1 LLTGFGKYVLYRAAP
16 DPAAWSA
23 AARIGVV
30 VAAALVWAVPLLL
43 LCLVNSWRARPE
55 LRPDPASKMRVQSGN
70 SGPGFLSLFSFLP
83 SSILAAVCYWILVQL
98 IPPLVISFVVPITD
112 RYLFLP
118 SVGVCLLLPQ
128 LVFSLSQGF
137 RKAQWLAWPLLALV
151 AVVWAAQTWSYVE
164 EWRDPRSV
172 WYGAHLKT
180 KNSQVAQFL
189 GEVYQGVGDR
199 MNDFVKSKVALQ
211 TTNETIFA
219 QAVIGDSARVQ
230 RLQSEWLNATSSR
243 TNSIAYR
250 DELWRFAWHQY
261 QNSAERR
268 GTLSAPN
275 LFMNRGRLL
284 VGEGKYERAIPEF
297 KTALAFA
304 QTSSYDVV
312 RQESV
317 VHALRGIGVAYW
329 SLRNYREARDWFL
342 KAQDVQKKSA
352 RAWIPTLD
360 DEVKR
365 VTVLAAAQP

>member
-1 LLTGFGKYVLYRAAP
+1 
-16 DPAAWSA
+16 
-23 AARIGVV
+23 
-30 VAAALVWAVPLLL
+30 
-43 LCLVNSWRARPE
+43 
-55 LRPDPASKMRVQSGN
+55 
-70 SGPGFLSLFSFLP
+70 
-83 SSILAAVCYWILVQL
+83 
-98 IPPLVISFVVPITD
+98 
-112 RYLFLP
+112 
-118 SVGVCLLLPQ
+118 
-128 LVFSLSQGF
+128 
-137 RKAQWLAWPLLALV
+137 
-151 AVVWAAQTWSYVE
+151 
-164 EWRDPRSV
+164 
-172 WYGAHLKT
+172 LKT